1 MALMTISDGVTV
13 DGALVAALDPLGAD
27 ALCRILHRI
36 NETAD
41 VRALARHLREVCPR
55 QELVDA
61 WSLETALA
69 AMRDLGMLLG
79 SIKRHGLQ
87 PVDAVPQVEPVL
99 VALGARAGMM
109 PRDTVHHYTEWN
121 PIGRRERRYTN
132 DPQESALIDAV
143 RQSFPRL
150 RTGVDL
156 CARLHRTD
164 VHDPEFAVLA
174 GELIEQLRGF
184 EDAITT
190 VTARVSPRF
199 FARELRPY
207 FEEIDV
213 AGHTYMGPAAAHVPL
228 FLVDLTVWACD
239 HATADHRGFLTETR
253 AHTLPSWRTLAE
265 DWSEG
270 PSLVTR
276 LADELAR
283 LGPAP
288 VPEALARSAGAVS
301 EVLRRLVLF
310 RSKHLV
316 IARKAYREDVRLYP
330 LGSAGGSIDL
340 LHEILHLT
348 RDNARALSRFE
359 RGPLR

>member
-1 MALMTISDGVTV
+1 
-13 DGALVAALDPLGAD
+13 
-27 ALCRILHRI
+27 
-36 NETAD
+36 
-41 VRALARHLREVCPR
+41 VRALARHLRDLCPR
-55 QELVDA
+55 RELVDA
-61 WSLETALA
+61 WSIETALA

-79 SIKRHGLQ
+79 SIKRHGMQ
-87 PVDAVPQVEPVL
+87 PVDAVPEVESVL

-121 PIGRRERRYTN
+121 PAGPRERRYTN
-132 DPQESALIDAV
+132 DPQESALVDAV
-143 RQSFPRL
+143 RRSFPRL

-156 CARLHRTD
+156 CARLRRAD
-164 VHDPEFAVLA
+164 VHDPEFAVLV
-174 GELIEQLRGF
+174 GELAEQLRGF

-207 FEEIDV
+207 FEEIDI
-213 AGHTYMGPAAAHVPL
+213 AGSRYMGPAAAHVPL

-239 HATADHRGFLTETR
+239 HATADHRSFLTETR
-253 AHTLPSWRTLAE
+253 AHTLPAWRALAE

-276 LADELAR
+276 LAEPLAR
-283 LGPAP
+283 LGSSP
-288 VPEALARSAGAVS
+288 VPDSLARSAAAVA
-301 EVLRRLVLF
+301 EALRRLVLF

-316 IARKAYREDVRLYP
+316 IARRAYREDVRLYP

-340 LHEILHLT
+340 LREILRLT
-348 RDNARALSRFE
+348 RDNARALNRFDGGLP
-359 RGPLR
+359 R